1 MKIENRTVNP
11 LELSLDF
18 DNPRFLKK
26 LSDEAEMRRYLIEFE
41 DSLSVARSIADYG
54 MLPGDTVICV
64 IEGDKTIVV
73 EGNRRVS
80 IMQMML
86 DRDLIPEEYH
96 EFVPEVSEEILGEI
110 RALNIQI
117 IENRDL
123 ALTVMANRHIVGIKQ
138 WKPLAKKKFFASRFD
153 EGMTVDQ
160 LSFSTNITRGEIE
173 KDITEYKFF
182 VRNYNKYA
190 EDNPSFNK
198 DIIDL
203 KIDRFIRVFGTKLN
217 SDGEAMLAKDY
228 LMMGRDEN
236 MEYVSQLPE
245 EIFTSFTQHVFEK
258 AFDREGNDS
267 INTRSNFD
275 DIPGIEEWKSKIDE
289 CRDNLPIPTGDL
301 TPSTGIPVPEVTTP
315 GMPTSVM
322 PTSRE
327 PEPSGGPPAPKF
339 MESLHWRGKLSY
351 DNPDHVALMRILPEL
366 HDMSTGRGKAYVK
379 YPIAAATL
387 MRCAYEQG
395 LKLLIKTCGL
405 WEDFQS
411 KYKSSR
417 NQTLSVLE
425 NYVQGNEGAIF
436 EIGTPLRD
444 SFYHIKLGHY
454 RPFLNDCTHNLNFV
468 YPSKD
473 KLEAFAG
480 EGMMGFLQ
488 GVIDN
493 EAKKAM

>member
-1 MKIENRTVNP
+1 MKMEYEIVNP

-54 MLPGDTVICV
+54 MLPGDMVICV

-86 DRDLIPEEYH
+86 DRDLIPEGYH
-96 EFVPEVSEEILGEI
+96 EFVPEVSDEILGEI

-123 ALTVMANRHIVGIKQ
+123 ALTVMANRHITGIKQ

-203 KIDRFIRVFGTKLN
+203 KIDRFIRVFGTKMN
-217 SDGEAMLAKDY
+217 SDGEARLAKDY
-228 LMMGRDEN
+228 LMMARNEN

-245 EIFTSFTQHVFEK
+245 DIFTGFTQHVFEK

-267 INTRSNFD
+267 VNTRSSFD
-275 DIPGIEEWKSKIDE
+275 DIPGIEEWKSKINE
-289 CRDNLPIPTGDL
+289 CRDNLPIPIGDL
-301 TPSTGIPVPEVTTP
+301 APSAGIPVSDVTAP
-315 GMPTSVM
+315 GV

-327 PEPSGGPPAPKF
+327 PEPSGGPSAPKF
-339 MESLHWRGKLSY
+339 MGSLTWRNRLSGS
-351 DNPDHVALMRILPEL
+351 NQDHVPMMRALKEL
-366 HDMSTGRGKAYVK
+366 YDMSSGQGKGYVK
-379 YPIAAATL
+379 YPIAAAML
-387 MRCAYEQG
+387 MRSAYEQG
-395 LKLLIKTCGL
+395 LKLLIKTAGL
-405 WEDFQS
+405 WENFES
-411 KYKSSR
+411 KHSNPR
-417 NQTLSVLE
+417 NQTLSVME
-425 NYVQGNEGAIF
+425 NYVETNANSIMDK
-436 EIGTPLRD
+436 GTPLRKT
-444 SFYHIKLGHY
+444 FGNICRGNY
-454 RPFLNDCTHNLNFV
+454 RPFLNDCTHDLDFA
-468 YPSKD
+468 YPTKD

-480 EGMMGFLQ
+480 EGMAGFLQ
-488 GVIDN
+488 CVIDRAAEN
-493 EAKKAM
+493 AER